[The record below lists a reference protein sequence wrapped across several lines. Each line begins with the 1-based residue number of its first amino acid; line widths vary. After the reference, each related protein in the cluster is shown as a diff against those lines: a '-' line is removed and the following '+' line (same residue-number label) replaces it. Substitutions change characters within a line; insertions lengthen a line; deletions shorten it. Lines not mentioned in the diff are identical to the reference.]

1 MYSTSTLSKMIV
13 EDHTGIN
20 SESEGSHHAANQYSV
35 YVKVAWKQASP
46 VVLMQH
52 VIESPSDPCPSHTSA
67 SVSRIFILPVRER
80 NCSWICLVAPP
91 TTFICLHV
99 TVSTLIS
106 ASCTTKY
113 SGRMLSCTRSICAL
127 SDLCG
132 MLLNHNLRWTQ
143 KHNNMLAL
151 VHLTVHQY
159 F

>member
-1 MYSTSTLSKMIV
+1 MCISNMYSTSTLSKMIV

-67 SVSRIFILPVRER
+67 SVTRIFILPVREI

-106 ASCTTKY
+106 ARCTTKY
-113 SGRMLSCTRSICAL
+113 SGRMLSWDRHTYLCTMWS
-127 SDLCG
+127 
-132 MLLNHNLRWTQ
+132 MWNVTEPQFEVNTKTQ
-143 KHNNMLAL
+143 
-151 VHLTVHQY
+151 
-159 F
+159 